1 MRQSLGAEASE
12 IELITGGRA
21 CFIEKEDRFSNRKSY
36 PGTEEAIWS
45 ISVLPVP
52 GGIQAEVGHPPLQP
66 PGLLRESLHRHGV
79 GRLLGPNEAA
89 GLAPGATA
97 HSLIH
102 RTYIHQGLLCAR
114 LGTAGTS
121 SGQNR
126 TRETSQPPLPLP
138 GAEVVQLELGRG
150 QRMEALA
157 AHAPCLGSAP
167 SPLTEQAP
175 LSSWAH
181 LEHRAKGWA
190 GSDTTQPPPAPHPS
204 QRSLRLW
211 THFLMKSLE
220 GLFLIKLGQ

>member
-12 IELITGGRA
+12 IELIPGGRA
-21 CFIEKEDRFSNRKSY
+21 CLIEKEDRFSNRKSY

-66 PGLLRESLHRHGV
+66 PGLLKESLHRHGV

-97 HSLIH
+97 HSFIH

-126 TRETSQPPLPLP
+126 TRETSLNLLYPY
-138 GAEVVQLELGRG
+138 LE
-150 QRMEALA
+150 QRW
-157 AHAPCLGSAP
+157 CSW
-167 SPLTEQAP
+167 
-175 LSSWAH
+175 SWAGDREWRPWLPMLH
-181 LEHRAKGWA
+181 VLGLR
-190 GSDTTQPPPAPHPS
+190 PP
-204 QRSLRLW
+204 R
-211 THFLMKSLE
+211 
-220 GLFLIKLGQ
+220 